1 LVIISSFVIRISSL
15 PMRVLVIAN
24 NLQQASYRL
33 RVEALREVLA
43 QRGIDLDVQLRPDP
57 WIDRR
62 KLYNS
67 AQQYDAVLL
76 QRKLLEV
83 REIRWLR
90 RFAKRIFFDVDD
102 AVMYPGS
109 RRNPIHRWRVWRRF
123 AAHAGRVDLVVAGN
137 EYLADIFRRAGAP
150 AVVLP
155 TVVDARRYQVKSHAP
170 SSAPALV
177 WIGSRSTLG
186 YLRRFAAALQQS
198 AARVK
203 GLRLIVIADESPTDL
218 PLAVE
223 HVRWSAAT
231 EAAALCR
238 GDIGIAPMPAD
249 RWTLGK
255 CGFKIIQYMAA
266 GLPVIASPIGAN
278 ARIVL
283 PGQTGLLPQ
292 TDAQWADAVATLAA
306 DPQLRQAM
314 GGEGRRRVEQEYSL
328 KRAADVWEK
337 ALSMTNQ

>member
-1 LVIISSFVIRISSL
+1 MRI
-15 PMRVLVIAN
+15 LVIAN

-33 RVEALREVLA
+33 RVEALREILA
-43 QRGIDLDVQLRPDP
+43 QRQIDLDVKLRPDQ
-57 WIDRR
+57 WIDSRR
-62 KLYNS
+62 LYAS

-90 RFAKRIFFDVDD
+90 RFAKKIFFDVDD
-102 AVMYPGS
+102 AVMYLGS

-123 AAHAGRVDLVVAGN
+123 AAHVGRVDLVVAGN
-137 EYLADIFRRAGAP
+137 EYLADIFRRAGA
-150 AVVLP
+150 AAIVLP

-170 SSAPALV
+170 ASAPALV

-218 PLAVE
+218 PLPVE
-223 HVRWSAAT
+223 HIPWSAAT
-231 EAAALCR
+231 EASALCR

-249 RWTLGK
+249 HWTLGK

-266 GLPVIASPIGAN
+266 GLPVIASPVGAN
-278 ARIVL
+278 AQIVL

-292 TDAQWADAVATLAA
+292 TDAQWADAVVTLAV

-314 GGEGRRRVEQEYSL
+314 GAAGRRRVDQEYSL
-328 KRAADVWEK
+328 QRAADVWEK
-337 ALSMTNQ
+337 ALRMTNP